1 MGKTNFSGKKVEKK
15 GEKGEKNKFRPN
27 LSLGA
32 CLAMC
37 LFFEE
42 TEPSVLINCVLTKKN
57 KCMRFFGRIF
67 LVASTSVTHKI
78 HRITYSIKAGSQ
90 FFVILSFECA

>member
-1 MGKTNFSGKKVEKK
+1 MVVIKKNSQKIALSSQENGKNQFFRKKKDKKRVKREK
-15 GEKGEKNKFRPN
+15 FQPN

-42 TEPSVLINCVLTKKN
+42 TEPSVLINCVLTKK
-57 KCMRFFGRIF
+57 K
-67 LVASTSVTHKI
+67 
-78 HRITYSIKAGSQ
+78 
-90 FFVILSFECA
+90 

>member
-1 MGKTNFSGKKVEKK
+1 MEKIDFLGKNEIKKENSKKV
-15 GEKGEKNKFRPN
+15 NKFRPN

-42 TEPSVLINCVLTKKN
+42 TEPSVLINRVLTKKN
-57 KCMRFFGRIF
+57 KCIRVFVPASHLSCYKGHQIRI
-67 LVASTSVTHKI
+67 
-78 HRITYSIKAGSQ
+78 
-90 FFVILSFECA
+90 

>member
-1 MGKTNFSGKKVEKK
+1 MGKSNFSGKKVEKK

-57 KCMRFFGRIF
+57 KCI
-67 LVASTSVTHKI
+67 LTLYENCNEILYYSVIHKLI
-78 HRITYSIKAGSQ
+78 IM
-90 FFVILSFECA
+90 